1 MLRNVVF
8 EGGYFKPFQYEFLA
22 SISDEDKHQFQSLDN
37 VGKIKFV
44 FNSQIVSDF
53 VIPTSFKKKDE
64 SIAEKLKEAGNTDF
78 IKGNYEGALQL
89 YKRSIMTI
97 PLTEGNQQLLAVT
110 AANQSA
116 ALYRLGRYTETVD
129 VIENVLKLPYPK
141 ELEYKV
147 KERMARSYEAT
158 GQFRSA
164 EEVFR
169 ETIKS
174 INYASLIPA
183 KKKEMKNEIQKTL
196 RRLASQKDSR
206 SSSFDEPSP
215 ESVVGG
221 RSDQYPS
228 LSSFVTIKNSA
239 EMGRYAEAVQKI
251 KTGDVVLTEDAHC
264 AVLLAERCE
273 TNCFHCFRRF
283 SYPVPC
289 PNCSAI
295 AFCSNFCRDRALES
309 HHKMECGILQILWDS
324 GASVTCLMAL
334 RIISQKGLQY
344 FLGLKDSL
352 TKGQEGEQYCSS
364 DYKAVYNLVTHSQQR
379 GVVDLLL
386 RTSMAV
392 LLLRCL
398 KMTDYFECS
407 GTSISEDKIEGE
419 LTENEAFIGGLLL
432 HHLELLQFNA
442 HEISEI
448 ILNKDGTAKSVFLGG
463 GLYPTLALFN
473 HSCNPSIV
481 RYFHGTSVAVRT
493 VRTLHVGE
501 MVSENYGPNFVQVH
515 KEERQNILK
524 DQYWFECKCIP
535 CIEDWPTF
543 VEMDSTVLR
552 FRCDAGTNCNNVVCV
567 PTSIEHCF
575 VQCTECKGYT
585 NILKGL
591 KALQA
596 TDDMNCRAQ
605 QLAKNGKIPHALS
618 EYIKVLDLLA
628 ETLAP
633 PFKDYCICQ
642 ESIRYCI
649 MHFGNKY
656 HF

>member
-174 INYASLIPA
+174 INYANLIPA

-196 RRLASQKDSR
+196 RRLASQKDFR

-352 TKGQEGEQYCSS
+352 TKGQEG
-364 DYKAVYNLVTHSQQR
+364 
-379 GVVDLLL
+379 
-386 RTSMAV
+386 
-392 LLLRCL
+392 
-398 KMTDYFECS
+398 
-407 GTSISEDKIEGE
+407 TSISEDKIEGE

-501 MVSENYGPNFVQVH
+501 MVSENYGPNFMQVH

-535 CIEDWPTF
+535 CIQDWPTF

-649 MHFGNKY
+649 MHFGNKC